1 MGEARQRGSRADRIA
16 QAQLRAQVEATQ
28 RAGPPASPKEARE
41 IDARCELLF
50 EGITTPSS
58 INEQVLQFSR
68 ALSTASPIYL
78 DCAPEA
84 WSRQSCC
91 EMNVSR
97 YVEEHGGRMI
107 CGYRIWYN
115 EPLYIE
121 GERHAVWTDGNEV
134 RDVSFVDTGE
144 TRTLF
149 VPDDKSFDGAP
160 LKVRFAF
167 SEPDRAVLAGW
178 EAMMKMVPIQRMSS
192 QDAWN
197 RMPTYEQWLAG
208 SRMPNL
214 VTIWQ
219 WGNEG

>member
-1 MGEARQRGSRADRIA
+1 MIA
-16 QAQLRAQVEATQ
+16 SDVPLKNLRKLSERV
-28 RAGPPASPKEARE
+28 RPP
-41 IDARCELLF
+41 L
-50 EGITTPSS
+50 
-58 INEQVLQFSR
+58 
-68 ALSTASPIYL
+68 
-78 DCAPEA
+78 
-84 WSRQSCC
+84 
-91 EMNVSR
+91 
-97 YVEEHGGRMI
+97 
-107 CGYRIWYN
+107 N

-178 EAMMKMVPIQRMSS
+178 EAMMKMVPIQRMSP

-208 SRMPNL
+208 SSN
-214 VTIWQ
+214 TS
-219 WGNEG
+219 GE